1 MEKGEYNGDQC
12 RQCGLCCKIL
22 GCSISPTIENLFH
35 WMESGR
41 VDILRHFSGCGDDG
55 IWVNCADL
63 NPEDLG
69 ELISVELRDPVT
81 GEYPPVCPFLRR
93 SARNRY
99 NCAIH
104 TTKPDMCGFYQPWVW
119 GETHFTQCSAL
130 KNPHW
135 ETEQGLP
142 SDE

>member
-69 ELISVELRDPVT
+69 ELISVELRD
-81 GEYPPVCPFLRR
+81 R
-93 SARNRY
+93 
-99 NCAIH
+99 
-104 TTKPDMCGFYQPWVW
+104 
-119 GETHFTQCSAL
+119 
-130 KNPHW
+130 
-135 ETEQGLP
+135 
-142 SDE
+142 